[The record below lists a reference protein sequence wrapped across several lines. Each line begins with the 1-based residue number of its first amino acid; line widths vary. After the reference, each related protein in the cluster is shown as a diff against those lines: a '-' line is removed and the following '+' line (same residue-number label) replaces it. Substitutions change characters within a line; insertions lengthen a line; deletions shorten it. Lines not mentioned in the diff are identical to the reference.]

1 MITLHRIVS
10 AAVYFEVIILNGKS
24 TVVSSF
30 IQQILVKDPYI
41 FDRGAV
47 VELTSEAYPD
57 PQVINRSHYNQVKVT
72 LKIHPT
78 KPN

>member
-1 MITLHRIVS
+1 MITLNRIVS
-10 AAVYFEVIILNGKS
+10 ADVYFEEIIQNGKA
-24 TVVSSF
+24 TVVSSM
-30 IQQILVKDPYI
+30 IQQILVKEPYI

-57 PQVINRSHYNQVKVT
+57 PQVINEPILQVKVT

>member
-10 AAVYFEVIILNGKS
+10 ADVYFEEIIQNGKA
-24 TVVSSF
+24 TVVSSM
-30 IQQILVKDPYI
+30 IQQILVKEPYI

-57 PQVINRSHYNQVKVT
+57 PQVINEPILQVKVT

>member
-1 MITLHRIVS
+1 MITLNRIVS
-10 AAVYFEVIILNGKS
+10 ADVYFEEIIQNGKA
-24 TVVSSF
+24 TVVSSM
-30 IQQILVKDPYI
+30 IQQILVKEPYI

-57 PQVINRSHYNQVKVT
+57 PQVINEPILQVKVT
-72 LKIHPT
+72 LKIYPT